1 MTKQYQTVKVA
12 GWSGPFLYY
21 LNFLEKKSSVSK
33 YGKNNQISLDL
44 ETTVWD
50 FFLAI
55 YLIIVYE

>member
-1 MTKQYQTVKVA
+1 MVIAIFRLFKLPEK
-12 GWSGPFLYY
+12 
-21 LNFLEKKSSVSK
+21 KKSSVSK

-44 ETTVWD
+44 KTTVWD